1 MKIDAKSSKYISKLS
16 PGEHRKN
23 NTLQTSEVYSG
34 NSRMDRYWK
43 INLCKPLYQQSKKKT
58 SYQLIQKS
66 TGQNSIYNH
75 FFKSQKTRNT
85 RELPQPNKR
94 HL

>member
-43 INLCKPLYQQSKKKT
+43 INLCKPLYQQSKKKN
-58 SYQLIQKS
+58 LIS
-66 TGQNSIYNH
+66 VDTGKHWTKCNI
-75 FFKSQKTRNT
+75 
-85 RELPQPNKR
+85 
-94 HL
+94 